1 MKKFVTSLLFLASLC
16 SVVWGD
22 PPKASER
29 PLAQPADRAEA
40 KPAPQKRKPHFTVSK
55 ETTYVT
61 KPLDADGYIDY
72 AAALHERLHRGVTPD
87 NNAVVL
93 LWKAFG
99 PHPEGAKMPEQ
110 FFKWLEIDAP
120 PERGDYFIA
129 LGKFVKE
136 RRKLDQLDWKDPI
149 FQEQTD
155 CSQRSWKP
163 DQHPDIAAWLKAN
176 EKPLALVIEASKR
189 SQYYSPLVPKRTEK
203 KGSSGLFGALL
214 PGVQKCRE
222 LANAL
227 TIRAMLHL
235 GEGRIDDAWRD
246 LLACHRLGRLVG
258 RGPTLI
264 EGLVGIAIDSIASN
278 AELVFL
284 ADADLK
290 TERIRKCLNDLRKLP
305 PMPSFVDKID
315 VCERFM
321 FLDVVMMVERNGLKT
336 LEGLADGT
344 PKSSS
349 FLDKIT
355 SFYLQTSIDWDP
367 SMRTAN
373 RWYDRVAK
381 ALRVE
386 DFAERRKQLDE
397 IDKELK
403 DLTKKTRESMP
414 QPLQLIFG
422 KESSKLVSEWV
433 SNVLVGLLMPAF
445 LKVQQARDR
454 GDQVQANLYLA
465 FALAAYRRDNGSYPK
480 NLEALMPKYMD
491 KIPND
496 LFSGKPLVY
505 KPGEKGYLLYSV
517 GVNGRDDG
525 GRSWEDAPS
534 ADDLRVRMPLPKPS
548 PK

>member
-1 MKKFVTSLLFLASLC
+1 MKKIVASSLLLASL
-16 SVVWGD
+16 SSMVWSD
-22 PPKASER
+22 PPKTTE
-29 PLAQPADRAEA
+29 PPADKGEA
-40 KPAPQKRKPHFTVSK
+40 KPAPTKRKPHFTVSN

-93 LWKAFG
+93 LWRALG
-99 PHPEGAKMPEQ
+99 PHPEGAKMPAE
-110 FFKWLEIDAP
+110 FFKWLEIDPP

-149 FQEQTD
+149 FQEQAD
-155 CSQRSWKP
+155 CSQRSWKAAR
-163 DQHPDIAAWLKAN
+163 HPEIAAWLKAN
-176 EKPLALVIEASKR
+176 EKPLALVIEASER
-189 SQYYSPLVPKRTEK
+189 SQYYSPLAPKRTEK
-203 KGSSGLFGALL
+203 GSSGLLGALM

-227 TIRAMLHL
+227 TVRAMLSL
-235 GEGRIDDAWRD
+235 DEGRIDDAWRD
-246 LLACHRLGRLVG
+246 LRACHRLGRLVG

-264 EGLVGIAIDSIASN
+264 EGLVGIAIDTIACN
-278 AELVFL
+278 AEIVFL
-284 ADADLK
+284 AEADLK
-290 TERIRKCLNDLRKLP
+290 TDQIRKCLNDLRKLP
-305 PMPSFVDKID
+305 PMPSFADKID

-336 LEGLADGT
+336 LEGLAGGT
-344 PKSSS
+344 PKSSN
-349 FLDKIT
+349 FWDK
-355 SFYLQTSIDWDP
+355 SMSLYLQTVIDWDP

-373 RWYDRVAK
+373 RWYDRMAR
-381 ALRVE
+381 ALRANA
-386 DFAERRKQLDE
+386 FTERQKQLDE
-397 IDKELK
+397 IERELK
-403 DLTKKTRESMP
+403 ELTKKTRESMP

-433 SNVLVGLLMPAF
+433 GNVLVGLMMPAV
-445 LKVQQARDR
+445 LKVQQASDR
-454 GDQVQANLYLA
+454 CDQVRDNLYLA

-480 NLEALMPKYMD
+480 KLEALMPKYMD

-496 LFSGKPLVY
+496 LFSGKALVY
-505 KPGEKGYLLYSV
+505 KPDEKGYLLYSV

-525 GRSWEDAPS
+525 GIGREDTPPG
-534 ADDLRVRMPLPKPS
+534 DDVRVRMPPPKPS

>member
-1 MKKFVTSLLFLASLC
+1 MKKIVASSLLLASLA
-16 SVVWGD
+16 SVVWSD
-22 PPKASER
+22 PPSATER
-29 PLAQPADRAEA
+29 PADKAEA
-40 KPAPQKRKPHFTVSK
+40 KPAPTKRKPHFTVSK

-99 PHPEGAKMPEQ
+99 PHPERTKMPAE
-110 FFKWLEIDAP
+110 FFKWLEIDPP
-120 PERGDYFIA
+120 PERGDYFID
-129 LGKFVKE
+129 LGKYVKE

-155 CSQRSWKP
+155 CSHRAWKAAR
-163 DQHPDIAAWLKAN
+163 HPEIAAWLKAN
-176 EKPLALVIEASKR
+176 EKPLALVIEASNR
-189 SQYYSPLVPKRTEK
+189 SQYYSPLAPKRTE

-278 AELVFL
+278 AEVVFL

-290 TERIRKCLNDLRKLP
+290 TEQIRKCLNDLRKLP
-305 PMPSFVDKID
+305 PMPSFADKID

-336 LEGLADGT
+336 LEGLAGGT
-344 PKSSS
+344 PNSSS

-355 SFYLQTSIDWDP
+355 SIYLRTSIDWDP

-386 DFAERRKQLDE
+386 DFAERRKQLDK

-414 QPLQLIFG
+414 QPLQIIFG
-422 KESSKLVSEWV
+422 KDSSKIVSEWIG
-433 SNVLVGLLMPAF
+433 NVLVGLLMPAV

-454 GDQVQANLYLA
+454 CDQMQANLYLA
-465 FALAAYRRDNGSYPK
+465 FALAAYRCDNGSYPK

-505 KPGEKGYLLYSV
+505 KPDEKGYLLYSV
-517 GVNGRDDG
+517 GVNGSDDG
-525 GRSWEDAPS
+525 GRDQWDTPP
-534 ADDLRVRMPLPKPS
+534 ADDLRVRMPPPKPS

>member
-1 MKKFVTSLLFLASLC
+1 MKKIVVSSLLLASLT
-16 SVVWGD
+16 SMVWSD
-22 PPKASER
+22 PPKATE
-29 PLAQPADRAEA
+29 PPADKREA
-40 KPAPQKRKPHFTVSK
+40 KPAPTKRKPHFTVSK

-99 PHPEGAKMPEQ
+99 PHPEGTKMPVE
-110 FFKWLEIDAP
+110 FFKWLEIDPP

-149 FQEQTD
+149 FKEQTD
-155 CSQRSWKP
+155 CAERPWKTGR
-163 DQHPDIAAWLKAN
+163 HPEIAAWLKAN

-203 KGSSGLFGALL
+203 GSSGLLGALM

-227 TIRAMLHL
+227 TIRAMLCL
-235 GEGRIDDAWRD
+235 DEGRIDDAWRD

-258 RGPTLI
+258 RGSTLI
-264 EGLVGIAIDSIASN
+264 DGLVGIAIDSVASN

-284 ADADLK
+284 AEADLK
-290 TERIRKCLNDLRKLP
+290 TDQIRKCLNDLRKLP
-305 PMPSFVDKID
+305 PMPSFADKMD

-336 LEGLADGT
+336 LEGLVGGT

-349 FLDKIT
+349 FMDKIT
-355 SFYLQTSIDWDP
+355 SFYFQAAIDWDP

-373 RWYDRVAK
+373 RWHDRLAK
-381 ALRVE
+381 TMRVE
-386 DFAERRKQLDE
+386 DRSTRQKRLDE
-397 IDKELK
+397 LDKELK
-403 DLTKKTRESMP
+403 ELTKKTRESMP

-433 SNVLVGLLMPAF
+433 GNVLVGLMMPAVT
-445 LKVQQARDR
+445 KVQQARDR
-454 GDQVQANLYLA
+454 CDQLQANLYLA

-480 NLEALMPKYMD
+480 KLEALMPKYVE
-491 KIPND
+491 KVPND
-496 LFSGKPLVY
+496 LFSGKALVY
-505 KPGEKGYLLYSV
+505 KPDEKGYLLYSV
-517 GVNGRDDG
+517 GVNGHDDG
-525 GRSWEDAPS
+525 GIGREDTPPG
-534 ADDLRVRMPLPKPS
+534 DDVRVRMPLPKPS
-548 PK
+548 PKRD